1 MDIGSLGMMLPN
13 RRVLLSVLLAFLIGV
28 ALLPAPAS
36 AQVQVPNPTPRPK
49 VVPNP
54 NAALPTPR
62 PATTT
67 PAAKPAST
75 VAVVDIPAAGAYP
88 NGRVIVLRGLA
99 NIFSRGMDVI
109 AKDLKARGVNVNLQ
123 NHSRW
128 QTISA
133 KLIEEYRANPQETAP
148 IILIGHSLGGD
159 ASIVMANWLIQ
170 NRIPVRL
177 VVVFDAVGQI
187 HPVNAGVE
195 EVINFYKPKGYG
207 QEVKAS
213 ANFKGT
219 VNNVDLTDR
228 TDIDHLNID
237 KDPIIQQEVIASV
250 MKILATANG
259 QKPARKSTPVA
270 KAAPPAEPAAT
281 TAGSVP
287 ATATPPAEAAAAT
300 GPAATEPAPSP
311 PASAATE
318 TSAATA
324 PAPAVSPAAETVPEP
339 IPAAAAD

>member
-1 MDIGSLGMMLPN
+1 MMLPT
-13 RRVLLSVLLAFLIGV
+13 RQALLSVLVAFLVGI
-28 ALLPAPAS
+28 AFMPTLAS

-54 NAALPTPR
+54 NATLPAPK
-62 PATTT
+62 PAATN

-75 VAVVDIPAAGAYP
+75 AQVEDIPAAGAYP
-88 NGRVIVLRGLA
+88 VGRVIVLRGLG
-99 NIFSRGMDVI
+99 NVFSRGMDAI

-128 QTISA
+128 QSISA
-133 KLIEEYRANPQETAP
+133 KLIEEYRANPQQVAP

-170 NRIPVRL
+170 NRVPVRL
-177 VVVFDAVGQI
+177 VVVFDAVAQV

-207 QEVKAS
+207 KEVKAS

-219 VNNVDLTDR
+219 INNVDLTDR

-259 QKPARKSTPVA
+259 AKPVRKATPVA
-270 KAAPPAEPAAT
+270 KAAPAAEATPPASG
-281 TAGSVP
+281 TAP
-287 ATATPPAEAAAAT
+287 ATGAPPAEAA
-300 GPAATEPAPSP
+300 S
-311 PASAATE
+311 
-318 TSAATA
+318 A
-324 PAPAVSPAAETVPEP
+324 PAPAPTPAPAPAPQETADAVAPAPAPPPPAETVPEP
-339 IPAAAAD
+339 IPATAAD